1 MKMKSKIAI
10 FTACTVLM
18 SSSLSFSYAD
28 SIEGEVANGNVV
40 TIGADLT
47 PMQKQKVF
55 DYFGIT
61 QEDVKV
67 IEVNNQDERK
77 YLTGVATES
86 QLGTKTYSCSYV
98 QPTDTGNGLNVK
110 TSNFTFLN
118 SSMLVSSLIT
128 LGVQNANVLAMSPLE
143 QPISGTGALAGV
155 MKAFEEAYGEELD
168 ETKKELA
175 SEELVVTGNL
185 GKDIGQ
191 EKAAGL
197 VNEIKTEII
206 KNGTNDTAQ
215 IAETINNISN
225 VYNVN
230 LSEEQVNKIISLME
244 KISKEDYDYK
254 ELKKSLKTVGNLI
267 DKNLKALGDK
277 VDRGF
282 ITNVLNNVKSFF
294 SDLLDKK
301 DSENLGIVGSTN
313 DSVLGENAI
322 IDATDKSA
330 INLPSSEQV
339 EGFLTKLW
347 NWVTGLFSKD
357 EKTVTD
363 NKTED
368 VIEEKKEESIV
379 TEDEIPSDNITGDTQ
394 INSNDTQEDLNVKAE
409 DDIIADEIIEVD
421 DNETQE

>member
-1 MKMKSKIAI
+1 
-10 FTACTVLM
+10 
-18 SSSLSFSYAD
+18 
-28 SIEGEVANGNVV
+28 
-40 TIGADLT
+40 
-47 PMQKQKVF
+47 
-55 DYFGIT
+55 
-61 QEDVKV
+61 
-67 IEVNNQDERK
+67 
-77 YLTGVATES
+77 
-86 QLGTKTYSCSYV
+86 
-98 QPTDTGNGLNVK
+98 
-110 TSNFTFLN
+110 
-118 SSMLVSSLIT
+118 
-128 LGVQNANVLAMSPLE
+128 
-143 QPISGTGALAGV
+143 
-155 MKAFEEAYGEELD
+155 MKAFEEASGEELD

-206 KNGTNDTAQ
+206 KNGTSDTAQ